1 LDNLSISELKL
12 ASLNFQNAAIATN
25 FQNSFVSATNPN
37 NSDDKLEKL
46 FAKFCEAVES
56 LEQPQ
61 TDVSDTFSAFDQLI
75 DENLGEFPNIDI
87 TGTGALFLIYRP
99 SCLDSWRRRNYF
111 GSLLQW
117 QHFGN

>member
-1 LDNLSISELKL
+1 MTSHVKAPVPSISELKL

-25 FQNSFVSATNPN
+25 FQNSFVSTTNPN
-37 NSDDKLEKL
+37 NSDNKLEKL
-46 FAKFCEAVES
+46 YAKFCETVES

-87 TGTGALFLIYRP
+87 TGTGAFTCDGQ
-99 SCLDSWRRRNYF
+99 SYF